1 LSRARVGQAAL
12 TVADVQRDV
21 LRWDYAGAVSGAAMR
36 SGLAFAGRVPAAFRD
51 LRHYTAVFHKL
62 LLEEFRASVQQA
74 RRPTLPYP
82 VPTPKRPPSP
92 PEPAPLHRRVPQAAA
107 GGVPRQRAAG
117 AAS

>member
-1 LSRARVGQAAL
+1 LSGTASAGLTLSRARAGQAAL

-74 RRPTLPYP
+74 RRPNPTLP
-82 VPTPKRPPSP
+82 
-92 PEPAPLHRRVPQAAA
+92 
-107 GGVPRQRAAG
+107 
-117 AAS
+117 

>member
-36 SGLAFAGRVPAAFRD
+36 SGLAFAGSAPPRPPN

-74 RRPTLPYP
+74 RRLNPTLP
-82 VPTPKRPPSP
+82 
-92 PEPAPLHRRVPQAAA
+92 
-107 GGVPRQRAAG
+107 
-117 AAS
+117 